1 MEQPAPAAHGEAAA
15 SDKAGDDGGGGGSI
29 YCGGFAWLGLLLY
42 NCRRPQ

>member
-15 SDKAGDDGGGGGSI
+15 SDKAGDDGGGSI